1 MSCSDADFPATT
13 PSGLVALRAVA
24 RRAVARRS
32 HDWPLLCFRTHFAA
46 LSTKACIL
54 QRRTFFGSGVEF
66 ETFALLR
73 SSSSLCESDRLNPN
87 PQPRFLSPAP
97 STEGKLLGAA
107 FPFLS

>member
-1 MSCSDADFPATT
+1 MIGRFCVF
-13 PSGLVALRAVA
+13 GRIL
-24 RRAVARRS
+24 
-32 HDWPLLCFRTHFAA
+32 PLCPLKHVFYNAA
-46 LSTKACIL
+46 L
-54 QRRTFFGSGVEF
+54 FFGSGVEF

-107 FPFLS
+107 FPFLSWREMNQR